1 MTSWMNSPGHRA
13 NILTADY
20 KSIGIGCFYQYG
32 VVHWVQV
39 FSSET
44 ASVPSPV
51 PEDRG
56 VTASVAV
63 SSDYCDLYFDIE
75 ATEDED
81 YSQLYIVNVNPFFED
96 SFVFLNN
103 DIVTYKANENGIA
116 AVTEGGLVSSPSK
129 MGFVA
134 IEAYIG
140 GVSVCRDTLFYSDHD
155 FNTGDVNNDSDINNT
170 DLILVARYIVSIP
183 VSIDTMAADVNYDNS
198 VTNSDLILLARH
210 IVGLYEF

>member
-1 MTSWMNSPGHRA
+1 M
-13 NILTADY
+13 
-20 KSIGIGCFYQYG
+20 
-32 VVHWVQV
+32 
-39 FSSET
+39 
-44 ASVPSPV
+44 
-51 PEDRG
+51 
-56 VTASVAV
+56 
-63 SSDYCDLYFDIE
+63 
-75 ATEDED
+75 
-81 YSQLYIVNVNPFFED
+81 
-96 SFVFLNN
+96 
-103 DIVTYKANENGIA
+103 
-116 AVTEGGLVSSPSK
+116 TEGGLVSSPSK